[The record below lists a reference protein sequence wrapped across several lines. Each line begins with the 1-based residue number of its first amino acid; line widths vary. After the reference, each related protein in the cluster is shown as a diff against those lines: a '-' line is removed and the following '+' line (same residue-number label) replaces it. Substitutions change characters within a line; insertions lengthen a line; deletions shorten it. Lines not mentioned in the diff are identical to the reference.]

1 MLLLFSAVSGLLTV
15 FCQCCHD
22 NAKTSIIK
30 NVDLVLAEGT
40 FAIQKTDS
48 VKSTGMVG
56 SEMSIPEYTGLN
68 IIWENMISGYFMATC
83 GYGSWLRVSTDSEFY
98 L

>member
-48 VKSTGMVG
+48 VKINGHGRFGNEYSGVYR
-56 SEMSIPEYTGLN
+56 PEHNLGEYDFG
-68 IIWENMISGYFMATC
+68 IF
-83 GYGSWLRVSTDSEFY
+83 YGNLWLWILAPCVH
-98 L
+98 